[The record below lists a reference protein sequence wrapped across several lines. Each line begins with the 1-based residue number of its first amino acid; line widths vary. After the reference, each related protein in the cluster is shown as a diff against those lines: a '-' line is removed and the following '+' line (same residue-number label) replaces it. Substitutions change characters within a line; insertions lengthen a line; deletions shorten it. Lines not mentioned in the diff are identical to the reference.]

1 MAPWHGV
8 DTEYYEMHAFCDNNN
23 MTDKSQAL
31 EFPK

>member
-8 DTEYYEMHAFCDNNN
+8 DTEYYEMHAFCDNN